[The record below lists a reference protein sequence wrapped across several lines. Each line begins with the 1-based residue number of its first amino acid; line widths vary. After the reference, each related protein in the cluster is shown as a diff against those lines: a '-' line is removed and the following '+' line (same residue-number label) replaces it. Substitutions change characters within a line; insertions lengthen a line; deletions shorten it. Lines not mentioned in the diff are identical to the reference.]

1 MPALH
6 PAPARPAGANRHLEL
21 TDGHARDRQLFLH
34 LGGHTRRSQRP
45 AAVRAGR
52 RQGNAMPFIDPH
64 RRPPARRHTILRP
77 GTAAGPFR
85 RRAERFRERRRLAAT
100 RPTGR
105 VQLRLQ
111 PRILAFQPF
120 VALVK
125 PRILTLEPVAF
136 ALDALKVAAQ
146 SLGPFGPRGLGC
158 LLPVSMSS
166 HTLLMPYLR

>member
-21 TDGHARDRQLFLH
+21 TDDHARDRQLFLH
-34 LGGHTRRSQRP
+34 LGGHTLRLQHP

-52 RQGNAMPFIDPH
+52 RQGNAMPFIDPC
-64 RRPPARRHTILRP
+64 RRPAARRHAIRGAGSAARPLRR
-77 GTAAGPFR
+77 T
-85 RRAERFRERRRLAAT
+85 AERFRERRRLATT

-105 VQLRLQ
+105 VELPLE
-111 PRILAFQPF
+111 PRIVVFQPF
-120 VALVK
+120 VALVQ
-125 PRILTLEPVAF
+125 PRDLALEPLPF
-136 ALDALKVAAQ
+136 ALGALKVAAQ
-146 SLGPFGPRGLGC
+146 VLGPVGPRGLGC